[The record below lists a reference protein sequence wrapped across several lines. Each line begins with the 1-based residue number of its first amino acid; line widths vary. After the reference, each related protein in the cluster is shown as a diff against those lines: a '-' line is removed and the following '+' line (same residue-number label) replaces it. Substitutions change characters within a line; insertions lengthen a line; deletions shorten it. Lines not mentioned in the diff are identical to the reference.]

1 MFQVLSQHAK
11 ALAQAHMKLTSSK
24 EEADALLEKA
34 ALKEERLQEE
44 LQMKQVGRIYA
55 KG

>member
-1 MFQVLSQHAK
+1 
-11 ALAQAHMKLTSSK
+11 MKLTSSK

-44 LQMKQVGRIYA
+44 LQMKQVGRINA